1 MRVAVTG
8 GAGYI
13 GSHAV
18 HELLDRGDDVV
29 VVDDLSTGD
38 VSRIGHAELF
48 ELDLTAPHA
57 SAHLAKQLREM
68 RCDAV
73 IHFAALK
80 RVDESIENPGLYYR
94 VNIGSTL
101 AVVDAMREAA
111 VSSLVLSSSASVY
124 GEVDGIVRESHRT
137 LPLNPY
143 GATKL
148 ACEAL
153 IESVASAG
161 TLNAASLRYF
171 NVAGATRP
179 ELADRTIVNLVAIVI
194 DQLARGLRPTVFG
207 ADYDTPDGSCVRDY
221 IHVADVAHA
230 HVAVLDWLQNARGY
244 RALNIGTGEGTSV
257 LDIVSRIAMAMK
269 ADIEPIIGER
279 RQGDPSNVVASVDAI
294 KELTGWAAQHDLT
307 SIVES
312 AVQAHQWW
320 STRGALGQPTTRH
333 L

>member
-101 AVVDAMREAA
+101 AVVDAMRAA
-111 VSSLVLSSSASVY
+111 NVPSLVLSSSASVY
-124 GEVDGIVRESHRT
+124 GEVNGVVNESHPT

-148 ACEAL
+148 ACEAI
-153 IESVASAG
+153 IESVAASG
-161 TLNAASLRYF
+161 TLRAASLRYF

-194 DQLARGLRPTVFG
+194 DQLARGERPTIFG

-230 HVAVLDWLQNARGY
+230 HVCVLDALQGWRGY
-244 RALNIGTGEGTSV
+244 RALNIGTGAGTSV
-257 LDIVSRIAMAMK
+257 MDIVRHIAAAMETDVK
-269 ADIEPIIGER
+269 PIIGER

-294 KELTGWAAQHDLT
+294 RELTGWVAKHDLT

-312 AVQAHQWW
+312 AVEAHRWW
-320 STRGALGQPTTRH
+320 AARNP
-333 L
+333 